1 MSISIDK
8 NALIKFAIYKLTF
21 TENSC
26 IKYTFFK
33 VTFLNLEPFKITPEK
48 SDKKIFV
55 VLNEHFLNLDPL
67 RFTLKNIVLLNDNLE
82 EIDFDSSKLE

>member
-8 NALIKFAIYKLTF
+8 NALIKFAIYKFTF

-33 VTFLNLEPFKITPEK
+33 VNIPEK